1 MKNSALVR
9 STGAAA
15 ILGLALSV
23 GGVVGVAQAP
33 LAVAQENPTNNATI
47 DPNADVTLTIDKRLN
62 PTSIGGP
69 GTGKPDPNVTGN
81 PLQGATFTGTLL
93 NVDNVKP
100 EDLGKLTA
108 SNYEELGAA
117 ATQTT
122 VTGTTGADG
131 KLTLNKG
138 AGLVQGIWLFTETID
153 GEVKDTATGETYEA
167 SEIAPSTPFIVSLPY
182 TNAEGDGWNYDVT
195 VQPKNTT
202 SGITKEVKDAD
213 KNVGDDIQ
221 YLVKGAIPVIPEGET
236 LKSFRI
242 TDQLDTEN
250 LENIRAAVELSDG
263 TTIAE
268 GTDYTLAIDQAA
280 GTVEV
285 KFTDTGLG
293 KLTGV
298 AAGSTVNLTIDAKVK
313 AITGTDGIA
322 VNEAKQF
329 VHFPGQ
335 ENETETTSNKVKSY
349 WGLVNVVK
357 TEEGKETKLK
367 GAEFELYR
375 CAGTETK
382 KAQLEDQNKITI
394 GGKSTWT
401 TGDDGSVI
409 IDGIHV
415 TNIEDDSKEIA
426 KSYCLV
432 ETKAPSGYVAT
443 TEVHSFKL
451 VSDDQKLNTTTPV
464 QYDAKIENKRSEM
477 PKLPLT
483 GGMGIGL
490 LAALGALIAGLAAWT
505 ARRANAEA

>member
-1 MKNSALVR
+1 MKKSALVR

-15 ILGLALSV
+15 VLGLALSV
-23 GGVVGVAQAP
+23 GSIGVAQAP
-33 LAVAQENPTNNATI
+33 LAVAQEAPTNNATI

-69 GTGKPDPNVTGN
+69 GTGAADQDVTGN
-81 PLQGATFTGTLL
+81 PLQGAKFTGILL

-108 SNYEELGAA
+108 SNYEELGAT

-122 VTGTTGADG
+122 VSGTTGADG
-131 KLTLNKG
+131 KLKLVKND
-138 AGLVQGIWLFTETID
+138 GLVQGIWLFTETIE
-153 GEVKDTATGETYEA
+153 GEVTDTVTGKTYKA
-167 SEIAPSTPFIVSLPY
+167 SEIAPSAPFIVSLPY
-182 TNAEGDGWNYDVT
+182 TNAAGDGWNYNVT

-202 SGITKEVKDAD
+202 SGITKEVVDAD

-221 YLVKGAIPVIPEGET
+221 YLVKGSIPVIPEGET

-250 LENIRAAVELSDG
+250 LENIRAKVALSDG
-263 TTIAE
+263 TAIAQ
-268 GTDYTLAIDQAA
+268 GTDYTLTIDQTA

-285 KFTDTGLG
+285 EFTEAGLAKLAGVGAG
-293 KLTGV
+293 K
-298 AAGSTVNLTIDAKVK
+298 TVDLTIDAKVK
-313 AITGTDGIA
+313 TITGTDGIA

-329 VHFPGQ
+329 IHFPGQ
-335 ENETETTSNKVKSY
+335 DNETETTSNKVKTY

-382 KAQLEDQNKITI
+382 KDQLKADNKITI
-394 GGKSTWT
+394 DGKSTWT
-401 TGDDGSVI
+401 TGDNGTVI

-415 TNIEDDSKEIA
+415 TDIENDSKEID

-432 ETKAPSGYVAT
+432 ETKAPSGFVAT
-443 TEVHSFKL
+443 NEVHSFKL
-451 VSDDQKLNTTTPV
+451 AADDEKLNTNTPV
-464 QYDAKIENKRSEM
+464 QYDATIENKRSEM

-490 LAALGALIAGLAAWT
+490 LVALGALIAGLAAWT

>member
-1 MKNSALVR
+1 M
-9 STGAAA
+9 
-15 ILGLALSV
+15 
-23 GGVVGVAQAP
+23 
-33 LAVAQENPTNNATI
+33 
-47 DPNADVTLTIDKRLN
+47 
-62 PTSIGGP
+62 
-69 GTGKPDPNVTGN
+69 
-81 PLQGATFTGTLL
+81 
-93 NVDNVKP
+93 
-100 EDLGKLTA
+100 
-108 SNYEELGAA
+108 
-117 ATQTT
+117 
-122 VTGTTGADG
+122 
-131 KLTLNKG
+131 
-138 AGLVQGIWLFTETID
+138 
-153 GEVKDTATGETYEA
+153 
-167 SEIAPSTPFIVSLPY
+167 
-182 TNAEGDGWNYDVT
+182 
-195 VQPKNTT
+195 
-202 SGITKEVKDAD
+202 
-213 KNVGDDIQ
+213 
-221 YLVKGAIPVIPEGET
+221 IPEGET

-335 ENETETTSNKVKSY
+335 EKETETTSNKVKSY

-415 TNIEDDSKEIA
+415 TNIEDDSKEID

>member
-23 GGVVGVAQAP
+23 GSIGVAQAP
-33 LAVAQENPTNNATI
+33 FAVAQEAPTNNATI
-47 DPNADVTLTIDKRLN
+47 DPSADVKLTIDKRLN

-69 GTGKPDPNVTGN
+69 GTGEPDKNVTGN

-93 NVDNVKP
+93 DVRKVDPAKLGTLTAANYK
-100 EDLGKLTA
+100 DLGAK
-108 SNYEELGAA
+108 
-117 ATQTT
+117 ATEKT
-122 VTGTTGADG
+122 VTGTTGGDG
-131 KLTLNKG
+131 KLVLDKG
-138 AGLVQGIWLFTETID
+138 KGLVQGIWLFTETITGD
-153 GEVKDTATGETYEA
+153 VTDTVAKKTYKA

-182 TNAEGDGWNYDVT
+182 TNAEGNGWNYDVT

-221 YLVKGAIPVIPEGET
+221 YLVKGSIPVIPKDET

-242 TDQLDTEN
+242 TDRLDTEN
-250 LENIRAAVELSDG
+250 LEQIRAQVALSDG
-263 TTIAE
+263 SAISD

-280 GTVEV
+280 GTVKVE
-285 KFTDTGLG
+285 FTEAGRG
-293 KLTGV
+293 KL
-298 AAGSTVNLTIDAKVK
+298 AAAKPGSTVNLTIDAKVK
-313 AITGTDGIA
+313 ALTGTDGIA

-329 VHFPGQ
+329 VHYPGQ
-335 ENETETTSNKVKSY
+335 DKETETTSNEVKSY
-349 WGLVNVVK
+349 WGLVNVIK
-357 TEEGKETKLK
+357 TEEGKKTKLK

-375 CAGTETK
+375 CEGTEK
-382 KAQLEDQNKITI
+382 KKDQLQDQNKIKI
-394 GGKSTWT
+394 GDKSTWT

-415 TNIEDDSKEIA
+415 TNIEDNSKEI
-426 KSYCLV
+426 KKFYCLV

-443 TEVHSFKL
+443 SEVHSFDL
-451 VSDDQKLNTTTPV
+451 VSDEKKLNTSTPV
-464 QYDAKIENKRSEM
+464 QYEAKIENKRSEM

-483 GGMGIGL
+483 GGMGIGI

-505 ARRANAEA
+505 ARRANTEA

>member
-23 GGVVGVAQAP
+23 GSIGVAQAP
-33 LAVAQENPTNNATI
+33 FAVAQETAANSPVI

-69 GTGKPDPNVTGN
+69 GTGVADPYVTGN

-108 SNYEELGAA
+108 SNYEDLGAT

-122 VTGTTGADG
+122 VTGTTGAEG
-131 KLTLNKG
+131 KLVLDKND
-138 AGLVQGIWLFTETID
+138 GLVQGIWLFTETID
-153 GEVKDTATGETYEA
+153 GKVTDTVTEKTYEA
-167 SEIAPSTPFIVSLPY
+167 SEVAPSTPFIVSLPY
-182 TNAEGDGWNYDVT
+182 TNAERDGWNYNVT

-221 YLVKGAIPVIPEGET
+221 YLVKGSIPVIPKGET

-250 LENIRAAVELSDG
+250 LENIRAKVALSDG
-263 TTIAE
+263 TAIAE
-268 GTDYTLAIDQAA
+268 GTDYTLTIDQGA

-285 KFTDTGLG
+285 KFTEDGLAKLAGVGAG
-293 KLTGV
+293 K
-298 AAGSTVNLTIDAKVK
+298 TVDLTIDAKVK

-329 VHFPGQ
+329 IHYPDQ
-335 ENETETTSNKVKSY
+335 DNETETTSNEVKTY

-375 CAGTETK
+375 CKGDEK
-382 KAQLEDQNKITI
+382 SKDQLDAENKITI
-394 GGKSTWT
+394 GEKSTWT
-401 TGDDGSVI
+401 TGDDGTVI

-415 TNIEDDSKEIA
+415 TDVEDDSKTID

-432 ETKAPSGYVAT
+432 ETKAPKGFVAT
-443 TEVHSFKL
+443 NEVHSFKL
-451 VSDDQKLNTTTPV
+451 ASDDEKLNTATPV

>member
-1 MKNSALVR
+1 MKKSALVR

-15 ILGLALSV
+15 VLGLALSV
-23 GGVVGVAQAP
+23 GSIGVAQAP
-33 LAVAQENPTNNATI
+33 LAVAQEAPTNNATI

-69 GTGKPDPNVTGN
+69 GTGAADQDVTGN
-81 PLQGATFTGTLL
+81 PLQGAKFTGILL

-108 SNYEELGAA
+108 SNYEELGAT

-122 VTGTTGADG
+122 VSGTTGADG
-131 KLTLNKG
+131 KLKLVKND
-138 AGLVQGIWLFTETID
+138 GLVQGIWLFTETIE
-153 GEVKDTATGETYEA
+153 GEVTDTVTGKTYKA
-167 SEIAPSTPFIVSLPY
+167 SEIAPSAPFIVSLPY
-182 TNAEGDGWNYDVT
+182 TNAAGDGWNYNVT

-221 YLVKGAIPVIPEGET
+221 YLVKGSIPVIPEGET

-250 LENIRAAVELSDG
+250 LEDIRAQVALSDR
-263 TTIAE
+263 TAIAQ
-268 GTDYTLAIDQAA
+268 GTDYTLTIDQAA

-285 KFTDTGLG
+285 KFTEAGLAKLAGVGAG
-293 KLTGV
+293 K
-298 AAGSTVNLTIDAKVK
+298 TVDLTIDAKVK
-313 AITGTDGIA
+313 TITGTDGIA

-329 VHFPGQ
+329 IHFPGQ
-335 ENETETTSNKVKSY
+335 DNETETTSNKVKTY

-357 TEEGKETKLK
+357 TEEGSGTALK

-375 CAGTETK
+375 CNGDEK
-382 KAQLEDQNKITI
+382 SKGQLDANNKISI
-394 GGKSTWT
+394 GEKSTWT
-401 TGDDGSVI
+401 TGDNGTVI

-415 TNIEDDSKEIA
+415 TDIEDDSKEIN

-432 ETKAPSGYVAT
+432 ETKAPSGFVAT
-443 TEVHSFKL
+443 NEVHSFKL
-451 VSDDQKLNTTTPV
+451 ASNDEKLNTNTPV
-464 QYDAKIENKRSEM
+464 QYDATIENKRSEM

-490 LAALGALIAGLAAWT
+490 LVALGALIAGLAAWT

>member
-23 GGVVGVAQAP
+23 GGIGVAQAP
-33 LAVAQENPTNNATI
+33 FAVAQESTQKPTI
-47 DPNADVTLTIDKRLN
+47 DPDADVTLTIDKRLN

-69 GTGKPDPNVTGN
+69 GTGEADPNVSGN

-108 SNYEELGAA
+108 SNYKQLGA
-117 ATQTT
+117 TETEKT
-122 VTGTTGADG
+122 VTGTTGNDG
-131 KLTLNKG
+131 QLVLGKSD
-138 AGLVQGIWLFTETID
+138 GLKQGIWLFTETIN
-153 GEVKDTATGETYEA
+153 GEVTDTETGKTYKA

-182 TNAEGDGWNYDVT
+182 TNAAGDGWNYNVT
-195 VQPKNTT
+195 IQPKNTT

-221 YLVKGAIPVIPEGET
+221 YLVKGSIPVIPKGEK
-236 LKSFRI
+236 LKSFRV
-242 TDQLDTEN
+242 TDKLDTKN
-250 LENIRAAVELSDG
+250 LENIRAKVALSDG
-263 TTIAE
+263 SAIAE
-268 GTDYTLAIDQAA
+268 GADYTLNINEAA

-285 KFTDTGLG
+285 AFTEEGLD
-293 KLTGV
+293 KLAKA

-313 AITGTDGIA
+313 ALTGTDGIA

-329 VHFPGQ
+329 VHYPGQ
-335 ENETETTSNKVKSY
+335 DKETETTSNKVKSY
-349 WGLVNVVK
+349 WGLVNVIK
-357 TEEGKETKLK
+357 TEKGKETKLK

-375 CAGTETK
+375 CEGTETK
-382 KAQLEDQNKITI
+382 KEQLKDQNKIKI
-394 GGKSTWT
+394 GDTSTWT

-415 TNIEDDSKEIA
+415 TDVENHSTKID
-426 KSYCLV
+426 KSYCLL
-432 ETKAPSGYVAT
+432 ETKAPRGYVAT
-443 TEVHSFKL
+443 AEVYPFKL
-451 VSDDQKLNTTTPV
+451 VSNEQKLNTTTPV

-483 GGMGIGL
+483 GGMGIGI

-505 ARRANAEA
+505 ARRANTEA

>member
-1 MKNSALVR
+1 MKKSALVR

-15 ILGLALSV
+15 VLGLALSV
-23 GGVVGVAQAP
+23 GSIGVAQAP
-33 LAVAQENPTNNATI
+33 LAVAQEAPTNNATI
-47 DPNADVTLTIDKRLN
+47 NPNADVTLTIDKRLN

-69 GTGKPDPNVTGN
+69 GTGEAASDVTGN
-81 PLQGATFTGTLL
+81 PLKGATFTGTLL

-100 EDLGKLTA
+100 ENLGKLTA
-108 SNYEELGAA
+108 SNYEGLGAT

-131 KLTLNKG
+131 KLKLDKS
-138 AGLVQGIWLFTETID
+138 AGLVQGVWLFTETIE
-153 GEVKDTATGETYEA
+153 GEVTDTVTGKTYKA
-167 SEIAPSTPFIVSLPY
+167 SEIAPSAPFIVSLPY
-182 TNAEGDGWNYDVT
+182 TNAAGDGWNYNVT

-202 SGITKEVKDAD
+202 SGITKEVVDAD
-213 KNVGDDIQ
+213 KNVGDDIK
-221 YLVKGAIPVIPEGET
+221 YLVKGSIPVIPEGET

-250 LENIRAAVELSDG
+250 LENIRAQVALSDG
-263 TTIAE
+263 PAIAE
-268 GTDYTLAIDQAA
+268 GTDYTLTIDEAA

-285 KFTDTGLG
+285 KFTDAGLAKLAGVGAG
-293 KLTGV
+293 K
-298 AAGSTVNLTIDAKVK
+298 TVNLTIDAKVK

-329 VHFPGQ
+329 IHYPGQ
-335 ENETETTSNKVKSY
+335 DKETETTSNEVKTY

-375 CAGTETK
+375 CTGTETK
-382 KAQLEDQNKITI
+382 KDQLNSDNKITI
-394 GGKSTWT
+394 DGKSTWT
-401 TGDDGSVI
+401 TGDEGTVT

-415 TNIEDDSKEIA
+415 TDIENDSKAID

-432 ETKAPSGYVAT
+432 ETKAPSGFVAT
-443 TEVHSFKL
+443 NEVHSFKL
-451 VSDDQKLNTTTPV
+451 ASDDEKLNTNAPV
-464 QYDAKIENKRSEM
+464 QYDAKIANKRSEM

-490 LAALGALIAGLAAWT
+490 LVALGALIAGLAAWT

>member
-23 GGVVGVAQAP
+23 GSIGVAQAP
-33 LAVAQENPTNNATI
+33 LAVAQETGAINSTI

-69 GTGKPDPNVTGN
+69 GTGEADPNVTGN

-108 SNYEELGAA
+108 SNYKELGAT
-117 ATQTT
+117 ATGTT
-122 VTGTTGADG
+122 VTGTTGNDG
-131 KLTLNKG
+131 KLQLAK
-138 AGLVQGIWLFTETID
+138 ADGLVQGVWLFTETITGD
-153 GEVKDTATGETYEA
+153 VTDTVTDKTYKA

-182 TNAEGDGWNYDVT
+182 TNAEGNGWNYNVT

-213 KNVGDDIQ
+213 RNVGDDIQ
-221 YLVKGAIPVIPEGET
+221 YLVKGSIPVIPKGEK

-242 TDQLDTEN
+242 TDELDTEN
-250 LENIRAAVELSDG
+250 LENIRATVALSDG
-263 TTIAE
+263 TAITK
-268 GTDYTLAIDQAA
+268 GTDYTLTIDQAA

-285 KFTDTGLG
+285 AFTEAGLG
-293 KLTGV
+293 KFADV

-313 AITGTDGIA
+313 ALTGTDGIA
-322 VNEAKQF
+322 ENEAKQYI
-329 VHFPGQ
+329 HYPNQ
-335 ENETETTSNKVKSY
+335 DKETETTSNKVKSY
-349 WGLVNVVK
+349 WGLVKVVK
-357 TEEGKETKLK
+357 TEEGKETTKLK

-375 CAGTETK
+375 CAGTEQTK
-382 KAQLEDQNKITI
+382 GDLEAANKIKI
-394 GGKSTWT
+394 GDQSTWT
-401 TGDDGSVI
+401 TGDDGTVI

-415 TNIEDDSKEIA
+415 TNIEDDSKGID

-432 ETKAPSGYVAT
+432 ETKAPRGYVAT
-443 TEVHSFKL
+443 SEVHSFKL
-451 VSDDQKLNTTTPV
+451 VSDEQKLNTTTPV
-464 QYDAKIENKRSEM
+464 QYEAKIENKRSEM
-477 PKLPLT
+477 PQLPLT
-483 GGMGIGL
+483 GGMGIGI

-505 ARRANAEA
+505 ARRANTEA

>member
-23 GGVVGVAQAP
+23 GGIGVAQVP
-33 LAVAQENPTNNATI
+33 FAVAQESTPKPTI

-69 GTGKPDPNVTGN
+69 GTGEADPNVTGN
-81 PLQGATFTGTLL
+81 PLKGATFTGTLL
-93 NVDNVKP
+93 NVDKVKP

-108 SNYEELGAA
+108 SNYKELGATE
-117 ATQTT
+117 TQTT
-122 VTGTTGADG
+122 VTGTTGDDG
-131 KLTLNKG
+131 KVVLGKG
-138 AGLVQGIWLFTETID
+138 NGLKQGIWLFTETIKD
-153 GEVKDTATGETYEA
+153 EVTDTTTGKTYQA

-182 TNAEGDGWNYDVT
+182 TNAAGDGWNYNVT

-221 YLVKGAIPVIPEGET
+221 YLVKGSIPVIPKDEK
-236 LKSFRI
+236 LKSFRV
-242 TDQLDTEN
+242 TDQLDTKN
-250 LENIRAAVELSDG
+250 LEKIRATVALSDG
-263 TTIAE
+263 SAIAKDD
-268 GTDYTLAIDQAA
+268 DYTLKIDEAA

-285 KFTDTGLG
+285 AFTATGLD
-293 KLTGV
+293 KLAK
-298 AAGSTVNLTIDAKVK
+298 AAPGSTVNLTIDAKVK
-313 AITGTDGIA
+313 ALTGTDGIA
-322 VNEAKQF
+322 ENEAKQF
-329 VHFPGQ
+329 VHYPGQ
-335 ENETETTSNKVKSY
+335 DKETETTSNKVKSY
-349 WGLVNVVK
+349 WGLVKVIK
-357 TEEGKETKLK
+357 TEKGKETKLK

-375 CAGTETK
+375 CEGTETK
-382 KAQLEDQNKITI
+382 KEELKAQNKIKI
-394 GGKSTWT
+394 GDTSTWT

-415 TNIEDDSKEIA
+415 TDVENHSTKIE
-426 KSYCLV
+426 KSYCLL
-432 ETKAPSGYVAT
+432 ETKAPRGYVAT
-443 TEVHSFKL
+443 AEVYPFKL
-451 VSDDQKLNTTTPV
+451 VSNEQKLNTATPV

-483 GGMGIGL
+483 GGMGIGI

-505 ARRANAEA
+505 ARRANIEA

>member
-1 MKNSALVR
+1 MKKSALVR

-15 ILGLALSV
+15 VLGLALSV
-23 GGVVGVAQAP
+23 GSIGVAQAP
-33 LAVAQENPTNNATI
+33 LAVAQEAPTNNATI
-47 DPNADVTLTIDKRLN
+47 DPDADVTLTIDKRLN

-69 GTGKPDPNVTGN
+69 GTGEDDQNVTGN

-100 EDLGKLTA
+100 EDLGNLTA
-108 SNYEELGAA
+108 SNYEELGAT

-131 KLTLNKG
+131 KLTLNN
-138 AGLVQGIWLFTETID
+138 ADGLVQGIWLFTETIE
-153 GEVKDTATGETYEA
+153 GEVTDTVTSETYQA

-182 TNAEGDGWNYDVT
+182 TNADGDGWNYNVT

-202 SGITKEVKDAD
+202 SGITKEVVDAD
-213 KNVGDDIQ
+213 KNVGDDIK
-221 YLVKGAIPVIPEGET
+221 YLVKGSIPVIPEGET

-250 LENIRAAVELSDG
+250 LENIRAQVALSDG
-263 TTIAE
+263 TAISE
-268 GTDYTLAIDQAA
+268 GTDYTLTIDQAA

-285 KFTDTGLG
+285 KFTEAGLTKLAGVGAG
-293 KLTGV
+293 K
-298 AAGSTVNLTIDAKVK
+298 TVDLTIDAKVK
-313 AITGTDGIA
+313 TITGTDGIA

-329 VHFPGQ
+329 IHFPGQ
-335 ENETETTSNKVKSY
+335 DNETETTSNEVKTY

-357 TEEGKETKLK
+357 TEEGSGTALK

-375 CAGTETK
+375 CTGDENSK
-382 KAQLEDQNKITI
+382 DQLDAENKVTI
-394 GGKSTWT
+394 GEKSTWT
-401 TGDDGSVI
+401 TGDDGKVI

-415 TNIEDDSKEIA
+415 TDIEDDSKAIE

-432 ETKAPSGYVAT
+432 ETKAPSGFVAT
-443 TEVHSFKL
+443 NEVHSFKL
-451 VSDDQKLNTTTPV
+451 VSDNEKLNTDTPV

-477 PKLPLT
+477 PQLPLT

-490 LAALGALIAGLAAWT
+490 LVALGALIAGLAAWT

>member
-1 MKNSALVR
+1 MKKSALVR

-15 ILGLALSV
+15 VLGLALSV
-23 GGVVGVAQAP
+23 GSIGVAQAP
-33 LAVAQENPTNNATI
+33 LAVAQEASTNNNATI
-47 DPNADVTLTIDKRLN
+47 DPDADVTLTIDKRLN
-62 PTSIGGP
+62 PTSIGGH
-69 GTGKPDPNVTGN
+69 GTGEADQNVTGN

-108 SNYEELGAA
+108 SNYKELGAT

-122 VTGTTGADG
+122 VTGKTGDNGQLKLG
-131 KLTLNKG
+131 KGN
-138 AGLVQGIWLFTETID
+138 GLVQGIWLFTETIE
-153 GEVKDTATGETYEA
+153 GEVTDTVTGKTYKA

-182 TNAEGDGWNYDVT
+182 TNAKGDGWNYDVT

-202 SGITKEVKDAD
+202 SGITKEVVDAD
-213 KNVGDDIQ
+213 QNVGDDIQ
-221 YLVKGAIPVIPEGET
+221 YLVKGSIPAIPEGET

-250 LENIRAAVELSDG
+250 LENIRAQVALSDG
-263 TTIAE
+263 TAIAE
-268 GTDYTLAIDQAA
+268 GTDYNVTIDQAA

-285 KFTDTGLG
+285 KFTEAGLTKLAGVGAG
-293 KLTGV
+293 K
-298 AAGSTVNLTIDAKVK
+298 TVDLTIDAKVK
-313 AITGTDGIA
+313 EITGTDGIA

-329 VHFPGQ
+329 IHYPGQ
-335 ENETETTSNKVKSY
+335 EKETETTSNEVKTY
-349 WGLVNVVK
+349 WGLVKVVK
-357 TEEGKETKLK
+357 TEKGSETALK

-375 CAGTETK
+375 CEGTETK
-382 KAQLEDQNKITI
+382 KDQLDAENKITI
-394 GGKSTWT
+394 GEKSTWT
-401 TGDDGSVI
+401 TGDDGTVI

-415 TNIEDDSKEIA
+415 TDIEDDSKEID

-432 ETKAPSGYVAT
+432 ETKAPSGFVAT
-443 TEVHSFKL
+443 NEVHSFKL
-451 VSDDQKLNTTTPV
+451 ASDDKKLNTETPV
-464 QYDAKIENKRSEM
+464 QYDAKIENQRSEM

-490 LAALGALIAGLAAWT
+490 LVALGALIAGLAAWT